1 MVGPE
6 GCGTQGHGSIWRLLH
21 ESGPEFIRK
30 GVLFS
35 ALFSK
40 RAPLDEA
47 SIRWLFDAYGWAF
60 RNLSGSIFQL
70 QTTLVL
76 ADDHHFPM
84 DAHSV
89 QGRAELLFSRAAE
102 YAGMGHWPWRVLDS
116 THCHLRRDVVLPREA
131 RQAFRGAH
139 RIKLDSPLPVI
150 YHASLAARREV
161 LLASFAHIL
170 AGYLI
175 RTLGE
180 LPPGGARRWS
190 HATDLLAVFLGFGVI
205 YANSLP
211 LFLPGV
217 GRTAQGGE
225 ASLRNHISRWD
236 AVYALAIFCV
246 LKGIARREVL
256 PHLKRPLR
264 SFFNRAMMDVEG
276 RKLELQRLQALSDPM
291 VMEQYRA

>member
-1 MVGPE
+1 M
-6 GCGTQGHGSIWRLLH
+6 
-21 ESGPEFIRK
+21 
-30 GVLFS
+30 FS

-47 SIRWLFDAYGWAF
+47 SIRWLFDAYAWAL

-76 ADDHHFPM
+76 ADDHHFPV

-116 THCHLRRDVVLPREA
+116 VHCHSLRDVVSPGKA

-150 YHASLAARREV
+150 YDAGLAARREV
-161 LLASFAHIL
+161 LLASFARIL

-217 GRTAQGGE
+217 GRTTRGRKTRLK
-225 ASLRNHISRWD
+225 SHLSRWD

-264 SFFNRAMMDVEG
+264 SFFNRAMMDVE
-276 RKLELQRLQALSDPM
+276 RRQPELQRLRLLCDPM
-291 VMEQYRA
+291 AMEQYRA